1 MSTGKTYSQ
10 KSFEKDLKELEKLIE
25 KGGMKNKKTNQNNEN
40 QNNENQN
47 NENQNNENQ
56 NNEQD
61 GGDDDDKYRHF
72 KLVEVNGKSV
82 DYGKANIKEKR
93 SPLSAARKLL
103 GSIALKQGLS
113 GNDKLKLRTTT
124 FSIQETTR
132 GSKKHGKITT
142 YIGKYRKYT
151 PEEMKKAHAA
161 GQSFHMKPE
170 VHLYKE
176 KVHKDYKSPRSP
188 LKGGLPKPH
197 PPKH

>member
-25 KGGMKNKKTNQNNEN
+25 KGGNKNQNNHNDEN
-40 QNNENQN
+40 QNDQ
-47 NENQNNENQ
+47 
-56 NNEQD
+56 QD
-61 GGDDDDKYRHF
+61 GGEDDDYRHF
-72 KLVEVNGKSV
+72 KLVQVNGKSV
-82 DYGKANIKEKR
+82 DYGKANIKMKR

-113 GNDKLKLRTTT
+113 GNDKLKLRTTI

-188 LKGGLPKPH
+188 LKGGLLKPRH
-197 PPKH
+197 PKH